1 MILLSHS
8 VTLKSFVTWTWM
20 NFFIIWSSDFL
31 LFSRISSCSRS
42 KGDMRQRQRKIGEIF
57 ELCEICDWVWGY
69 FECVG
74 RPQEGWSSEETKW
87 NPNPK
92 VILMKGDT
100 ILDQSTTQRI
110 EHIMITV
117 PLNLSYSVSSLD
129 ELIISKFGWSAP
141 PPNCTNPNH
150 TV

>member
-1 MILLSHS
+1 MNFFS
-8 VTLKSFVTWTWM
+8 VTLCDPSKSFVTWTWM

-31 LFSRISSCSRS
+31 LFSRISCSRS
-42 KGDMRQRQRKIGEIF
+42 KGDNMRQRQRKIGEIF

-117 PLNLSYSVSSLD
+117 PLNLSYSVSSMD

-141 PPNCTNPNH
+141 PPSIKLHQP
-150 TV
+150 